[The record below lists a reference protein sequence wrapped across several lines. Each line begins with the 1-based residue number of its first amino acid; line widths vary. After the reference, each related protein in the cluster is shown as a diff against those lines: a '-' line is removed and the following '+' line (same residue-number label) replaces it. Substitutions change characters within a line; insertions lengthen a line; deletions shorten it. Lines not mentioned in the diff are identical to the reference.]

1 MRGALLALL
10 LLFGGHLAQGQT
22 QATTAAAADESERVR
37 QAVQSYLDK
46 TTQNLNAKNPV
57 PSEVVHPRAK
67 IVSNVRD
74 ELSVSSIS
82 TKPVKRPADLIQ
94 TETEDRI
101 VFVDVTG
108 SMAVAKVETI
118 YPYGVLTAAEYNALS
133 ESDPLRTSA
142 GKPRTL
148 TSYLS
153 LLKLG
158 GEWKIV
164 SFLISNSPGSGQ

>member
-1 MRGALLALL
+1 MTKMRGALI
-10 LLFGGHLAQGQT
+10 
-22 QATTAAAADESERVR
+22 
-37 QAVQSYLDK
+37 
-46 TTQNLNAKNPV
+46 

-74 ELSVSSIS
+74 ELSVSSTS
-82 TKPVKRPADLIQ
+82 TKPLKRQADLIQ

-118 YPYGVLTAAEYNALS
+118 YPDGVLTTAEYNVLS
-133 ESDPLRTSA
+133 GNDPLRTSA

-164 SFLISNSPGSGQ
+164 SCLIYNSPGGGQ